1 MEWRGVVIGGL
12 LPAVLY
18 GVAGTLQKASQRT
31 GAGIGPY
38 LICIGLS
45 VVGVG
50 ALATWVNT
58 ERAITGKGAWLAA
71 GMGLAWGLGTWLV
84 ALGLSRYAVPVAK
97 LAPLYNS
104 NTVVVVLL
112 GLLLFAEYR
121 EVSIGRLAVGVVLVV
136 SGATVVARA

>member
-18 GVAGTLQKASQRT
+18 GVAGVLQKASQRT

-50 ALATWVNT
+50 AAVTWLSA
-58 ERAITGKGAWLAA
+58 ERAITSRGAWLAA
-71 GMGLAWGLGTWLV
+71 GMGLAWGVGTWLV
-84 ALGLSRYAVPVAK
+84 AVGLSRYAVPVAK
-97 LAPLYNS
+97 LAPLYNA

-112 GLLLFAEYR
+112 GLLLFAEHR
-121 EVSIGRLAVGVVLVV
+121 EVSLLRLAIGVVLVV
-136 SGATVVARA
+136 GGATVAARA

>member
-18 GVAGTLQKASQRT
+18 GIAGVLQKASQRT

-38 LICIGLS
+38 LICIGVA

-50 ALATWVNT
+50 AAATAVT
-58 ERAITGKGAWLAA
+58 TARGITGKGAWLAA
-71 GMGLAWGLGTWLV
+71 GMGLAWGVGTWLV
-84 ALGLSRYAVPVAK
+84 AVGLSRYAVPVAK
-97 LAPLYNS
+97 LAPLYNA

-112 GLLLFAEYR
+112 GILLFAEHR
-121 EVSIGRLAVGVVLVV
+121 EVSILRLAIGVLLVV

>member
-1 MEWRGVVIGGL
+1 MEWRGLVIGGL
-12 LPAVLY
+12 LPALLY
-18 GVAGTLQKASQRT
+18 GVAGVLQKASQRT

-50 ALATWVNT
+50 AVATWANA
-58 ERAITGKGAWLAA
+58 ERGISSKGAWLAA
-71 GMGLAWGLGTWLV
+71 AMGLAWGLGTWLV
-84 ALGLSRYAVPVAK
+84 ALGLSRYAVPVSK
-97 LAPLYNS
+97 LAPLYNA

-112 GLLLFAEYR
+112 GMLLFAEQR
-121 EVSIGRLAVGVVLVV
+121 ELSLGRLAVGVLLVV